1 VTDEQKLNHGDE
13 VIHKHTSK
21 PIKIQTIMNPVFTK
35 KDRLITL
42 LPFLLWEARWTDD
55 AAGWSLW
62 LGLGDESEAS
72 LNPYKTNT

>member
-1 VTDEQKLNHGDE
+1 MWLMNTKLDHGDE

-21 PIKIQTIMNPVFTK
+21 PIRIQTIMNPFFTK

-42 LPFLLWEARWTDD
+42 LPFLLWEASWTDD
-55 AAGWSLW
+55 AAGWSLC
-62 LGLGDESEAS
+62 LGEESEAS